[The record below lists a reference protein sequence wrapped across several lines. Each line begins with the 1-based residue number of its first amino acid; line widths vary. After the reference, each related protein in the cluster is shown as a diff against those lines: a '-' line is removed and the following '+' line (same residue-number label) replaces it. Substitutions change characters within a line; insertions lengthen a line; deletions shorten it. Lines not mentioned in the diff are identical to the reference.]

1 MKKLITLAILL
12 SFAFNYSNQSTGSN
26 KLNKNENIGNKIE
39 IENKSYE
46 TVECAVVNG
55 LDQIIARVKVGG
67 YKTVTVD
74 IGYEYDGDIRVYY
87 KTSLDYDWKYQAG
100 KSSYSYPP
108 RFIITGLH
116 LIQNTLKVNNRVD

>member
-1 MKKLITLAILL
+1 MKKFITFAILF
-12 SFAFNYSNQSTGSN
+12 SFAFNYANQITELK
-26 KLNKNENIGNKIE
+26 KLNKNEKIGNKIE

-67 YKTVTVD
+67 YKTITVD

-108 RFIITGLH
+108 RFIIES
-116 LIQNTLKVNNRVD
+116 DY

>member
-1 MKKLITLAILL
+1 MNIDLSRGLFRSESPNSNSNSTL
-12 SFAFNYSNQSTGSN
+12 SS
-26 KLNKNENIGNKIE
+26 KIE

-108 RFIITGLH
+108 RFIIES
-116 LIQNTLKVNNRVD
+116 DY